1 MAIDL
6 TYYSAQRLIAV
17 DRVFVD
23 IFNDAAPQLPELR
36 LARSN
41 VYNKLILN
49 QLATKQLIYELE
61 YN

>member
-1 MAIDL
+1 MDAKLIKYSEVRMVAIE
-6 TYYSAQRLIAV
+6 RI
-17 DRVFVD
+17 FID

-41 VYNKLILN
+41 TYKKLIVN

-61 YN
+61 FN